1 MKNWFEYFH
10 LLGYEYLYLGI
21 PKEEMTRPEGGSEG
35 LESLRESVSN
45 CTGCKLHPDRNHL
58 VFGAGNPDARLV
70 FVGEAP
76 GLEEDRQGIPFVGR
90 AGQLLTKMIRAMGL
104 TREEVYICNILKCR
118 PPGNRDPE
126 PDEIEAC
133 QPYLIRQLEII
144 DPEVIVALG
153 RVSSQVLTGSPE
165 PISRMRG
172 HWYEYHNIPLMPTFH
187 PSYLLRQPGKQGEA
201 WQDLQEVMRKLNL
214 PSPHESS

>member
-1 MKNWFEYFH
+1 MNDWFEYFH
-10 LLGYEYLYLGI
+10 LLGYEYLYLGV
-21 PKEEMTRPEGGSEG
+21 PMEEMTQPERGSEG
-35 LESLRESVSN
+35 LESLRESIRN
-45 CTGCKLHPDRNHL
+45 CSGCKLHPDRSHL
-58 VFGAGNPDARLV
+58 VFGAGSPSARLV

-133 QPYLIRQLEII
+133 QPYLIRQLDFIN
-144 DPEVIVALG
+144 PEVIVALG

-172 HWYEYHNIPLMPTFH
+172 HWYEYHGIPLMPTFH
-187 PSYLLRQPGKQGEA
+187 PSYLLRQPGKKGEA

-214 PSPHESS
+214 PNPHESS